1 MTVQTLLVDD
11 QQKIAFLGGFMRRLV
26 SKGKPLQ
33 SIVKGSG
40 KARKMAP
47 ARGGKRIP
55 KDNAVPPGFTA
66 GTSSPNAQRTW
77 NAYREKAMTSGGGA
91 DSLLLYPVQLA
102 AEKALGKE
110 RVRNRMWKA
119 VGAPALRADTAIGR
133 VLEKTPLIGKKLF
146 RVKEQVPWGKG
157 LHREV
162 ERSSALG
169 PLTKARDIA
178 APIIVGAGLEK
189 GVRAMTKKKD
199 SEGDKPKDDQHIRE
213 KVASVM
219 LHLHQENR
227 GHEKR
232 ADALRL
238 LYKQVELGYGQLP
251 QSFGELN
258 EKLASLVKEDLGVL
272 EKALELAGGNLKFG
286 ELGSKDNSIAG
297 TPAEKFQADLLD

>member
-1 MTVQTLLVDD
+1 MPPTSDLE
-11 QQKIAFLGGFMRRLV
+11 KIAFLAGFLRKAIRGG
-26 SKGKPLQ
+26 KGK
-33 SIVKGSG
+33 SG
-40 KARKMAP
+40 KALRALEARKASKALAFNRAP
-47 ARGGKRIP
+47 KNSKVP
-55 KDNAVPPGFTA
+55 KGFTEA
-66 GTSSPNAQRTW
+66 TSIGKAKGKVSRQAQRVW
-77 NAYREKAMTSGGGA
+77 DGYREKAMTSGGGA
-91 DSLLLYPVQLA
+91 DSLLLYPLQA
-102 AEKALGKE
+102 GFEKAFGKG
-110 RVRNRMWKA
+110 RVRDKMWKA
-119 VGAPALRADTAIGR
+119 VGAPALRADTAVGK
-133 VLEKTPLIGKKLF
+133 VLEKTPFVGKKLF

-157 LHREV
+157 LHRDV

-178 APIIVGAGLEK
+178 APIIVGVGLEK
-189 GVRAMTKKKD
+189 GIKAMSKKKN
-199 SEGDKPKDDQHIRE
+199 SEDDQHTRE

>member
-1 MTVQTLLVDD
+1 MTVQNLLIGD
-11 QQKIAFLGGFMRRLV
+11 QQKLAFLSGFMRKLV

-33 SIVKGSG
+33 KIVKGSG
-40 KARKMAP
+40 KVRKMAP
-47 ARGGKRIP
+47 ARGGKRVS
-55 KDNAVPPGFTA
+55 KSNAVPAGFA
-66 GTSSPNAQRTW
+66 EGTKSPNAQRAW
-77 NAYREKAMTSGGGA
+77 DAYREKAMTSGGGA
-91 DSLLLYPVQLA
+91 DSLLLYPAQFA
-102 AEKALGKE
+102 AEKMLGKE

-119 VGAPALRADTAIGR
+119 VGAPALRADTAVGR
-133 VLEKTPLIGKKLF
+133 VLEKTPLVGKKLF
-146 RVKEQVPWGKG
+146 RVKEMVPWGKG

-199 SEGDKPKDDQHIRE
+199 SEDGQHIRE
-213 KVASVM
+213 KAASVM

>member
-1 MTVQTLLVDD
+1 VQNLLIDD
-11 QQKIAFLGGFMRRLV
+11 QQKLAFLGGFMRKLV

-33 SIVKGSG
+33 KIVKGSG

-47 ARGGKRIP
+47 ARGGKRVS
-55 KDNAVPPGFTA
+55 KDNAVPAGFA
-66 GTSSPNAQRTW
+66 EGTKSPHAQRTW
-77 NAYREKAMTSGGGA
+77 DAYREKAMTSGGGA
-91 DSLLLYPVQLA
+91 DSLLLYPAQFA
-102 AEKALGKE
+102 AEKMLGKE

-119 VGAPALRADTAIGR
+119 VGAPALRADTAVGK

-146 RVKEQVPWGKG
+146 RVKEMVPWGKG

-199 SEGDKPKDDQHIRE
+199 SEGDQHIRE

>member
-1 MTVQTLLVDD
+1 MADD
-11 QQKIAFLGGFMRRLV
+11 QQKIAFLGGFMKRLV
-26 SKGKPLQ
+26 SRGKPLQ
-33 SIVKGSG
+33 SIIKGSG
-40 KARKMAP
+40 KARKMGP
-47 ARGGKRIP
+47 GKRGTRIP
-55 KDNAVPPGFTA
+55 KDNAVPPGFAA

-77 NAYREKAMTSGGGA
+77 NAYREKAMHSGGGA
-91 DSLLLYPVQLA
+91 DSLLLYPVQWA

-178 APIIVGAGLEK
+178 APIIVGAGLET

-199 SEGDKPKDDQHIRE
+199 SEGDQPKDDQHIRE

-219 LHLHQENR
+219 LHLHEENR

-258 EKLASLVKEDLGVL
+258 EKLAALVKEDLGVL

-286 ELGSKDNSIAG
+286 ELGSKDHSAAG
-297 TPAEKFQADLLD
+297 SAAEKFQASLLD